1 MVHLHVSAL
10 ELFIT
15 GLYMVIFSFIWR
27 TVAQTLG
34 RSNKAPVAT
43 VGQAMAVIL

>member
-1 MVHLHVSAL
+1 MVHIHVSAL

-27 TVAQTLG
+27 TFAAMLSKSQ
-34 RSNKAPVAT
+34 RPAIAT
-43 VGQAMAVIL
+43 VGNAMAVIL